1 MDFQSM
7 MNQAAMGGGGGGS
20 GAGAGGDTPQHDNA
34 ETIYISS
41 LALLK
46 VGANTQTE
54 PKGGRDRWRLGTPR
68 GSSTLTSPCALAPP
82 FP

>member
-1 MDFQSM
+1 M

-46 VGANTQTE
+46 VGAKYTNGA
-54 PKGGRDRWRLGTPR
+54 PGGQR
-68 GSSTLTSPCALAPP
+68 
-82 FP
+82 

>member
-1 MDFQSM
+1 MDLQSM
-7 MNQAAMGGGGGGS
+7 MGQAAMGGGGP

-46 VGANTQTE
+46 VGVG
-54 PKGGRDRWRLGTPR
+54 KRHH
-68 GSSTLTSPCALAPP
+68 
-82 FP
+82 